1 MTGASGGLE
10 SAVRARLVRFAKERT
25 LQRLWDGDVSVWVD
39 DPGTPE
45 IVDRLGWLT
54 VGSLMAAEIESLRR
68 FAAEIA
74 HAYDRVVLLGM
85 GGSSLAPEVLWRA
98 FGRRDGF
105 PAFRMLDSTH
115 PQAVR
120 SVTAEGDPDRT
131 LFIVASKSGTTIETD
146 SFFRFYWE
154 WSGRRGSHFVAITDP
169 GTALDRLAAERG
181 FRRTFRNPPD
191 IGGRFSAISFF
202 GLVPAVLMGIDI
214 ATLLAR
220 AEEMA
225 HRCSPEISVADNPG
239 ATLGVTLAEAALAG
253 RDKLTL
259 LLTPHLAPFGLW
271 AEQLVAEST
280 GKGGQGI
287 LPVPCE
293 PVDARVSYRD
303 DRLFVAMS
311 GGKRPGAAFED
322 RVREIEARADPLVR
336 LALQDDFD
344 IAGEFFRWEM
354 ATAVAGAVLRINPFD
369 QPNVAESKRKTH
381 DLLAA
386 GRDSE
391 PPAPVRRDA
400 AAAFLGEVR
409 PGDYVAV
416 QAFLEPGD
424 ANDEKL
430 RRVCRALRDRLEAV
444 VTAAYG
450 PRYLHSTG
458 QLHKG
463 GPSRGHFIQILDP
476 EAEDL
481 PIPGVSYGFARLIAA
496 QAEGDRLALRARN
509 RPVLCV
515 GDADALLAVL

>member
-1 MTGASGGLE
+1 MTISSRELE
-10 SAVRARLVRFAKERT
+10 GAVRARLVRFERERT
-25 LQRLWDGDVSVWVD
+25 LQRLWDGNPTVWVD
-39 DPGTPE
+39 DPGAPE
-45 IVDRLGWLT
+45 IADRLGWLT

-68 FAAEIA
+68 FAAEVA
-74 HAYDRVVLLGM
+74 NDCDRVVLLGM

-98 FGRRDGF
+98 FGRREGF

-120 SVTAEGDPDRT
+120 HVDEEGDPERT
-131 LFIVASKSGTTIETD
+131 LFLVASKSGTTIETD
-146 SFFRFYWE
+146 SFFRFFWE
-154 WSGRRGSHFVAITDP
+154 RAGRRGTHFVAITDP
-169 GTALDRLAAERG
+169 GSPLDRLAADRG

-191 IGGRFSAISFF
+191 IGGRFSALSFF
-202 GLVPAVLMGIDI
+202 GLVPAVLMGIDV

-225 HRCSPEISVADNPG
+225 HQCSPEVSVADNPG

-259 LLTPHLAPFGLW
+259 LLAPHIAPFGLW

-293 PVDARVSYRD
+293 PIDSRVAYRD
-303 DRLFVAMS
+303 DRLFVSLSA
-311 GGKRPGAAFED
+311 GKRPGAAFDD
-322 RVREIEARADPLVR
+322 RVREIEARSDPLVR
-336 LALQDDFD
+336 LALRDDFD

-354 ATAVAGAVLRINPFD
+354 ATAVAGAVLRLNPFD
-369 QPNVAESKRKTH
+369 QPNVAESKRKTQ
-381 DLLAA
+381 DLLSTS
-386 GRDSE
+386 RDGDPV
-391 PPAPVRRDA
+391 PPLRRDE
-400 AAAFLGEVR
+400 AAAFLAGVR

-416 QAFLEPGD
+416 QAFLEPCD
-424 ANDEKL
+424 ANDEQL

-444 VTAAYG
+444 VTVGYG

-463 GPSRGHFIQILDP
+463 GPPTGHFIQILDP
-476 EAEDL
+476 ESGDL
-481 PIPGVSYGFARLIAA
+481 QIPGSPFGFGRLIAA
-496 QAEGDRLALRARN
+496 QAEGDWHALRARS
-509 RPVLCV
+509 RPVLRCA
-515 GDADALLAVL
+515 GFEALLAAL